1 MTLIAMVSA
10 KGSPGVSTAAL
21 ACTLTWP
28 GATLLAECDP
38 AGGDLLSGYLARY
51 DLPSDRGVLPLAG
64 AVMRG
69 SAEQD
74 FLGQLIDL
82 DAPKRQRLILPGIND
97 PAQAAALGPAWA
109 DLASFFSGLPQTVI
123 VDCGR
128 LTALYPPWP
137 LLSRADVVLLV
148 LRPQSLRT
156 VSPAVPAIASIRR
169 ELRDTR
175 VRFGLMLIGRG
186 IPSREVARHLAAPV
200 LARLAWD
207 PPTAN
212 ALCGIGTGRRRGP
225 LMRTAALAHET
236 IQSRL
241 TAQIAGEPAI
251 ARRDTDGL
259 PAIKGPAGFARQS
272 PGEAGASA
280 AFAGQTPGKGVAA

>member
-51 DLPSDRGVLPLAG
+51 DLPSDRGILPLAG
-64 AVMRG
+64 AVLRG
-69 SAEQD
+69 TAEQD

-82 DAPKRQRLILPGIND
+82 DAPKRQRLVLPGIND

-109 DLASFFSGLPQTVI
+109 DLAAFFSGLPQTVI

-137 LLSRADVVLLV
+137 LLARADVVLLV

-156 VSPAVPAIASIRR
+156 VSPAVPAISALRR
-169 ELRDTR
+169 ELRDTLNASGSPANTKA
-175 VRFGLMLIGRG
+175 RFGLMLVGRG
-186 IPSREVARHLAAPV
+186 IAPREIARHLAAPV

-207 PPTAN
+207 PPTAA
-212 ALCGIGTGRRRGP
+212 ALCGSGMGRRRGP
-225 LMRTAALAHET
+225 LMRTAAMAHDT
-236 IQSRL
+236 IQARL
-241 TAQIAGEPAI
+241 TAHLSTETAI
-251 ARRDTDGL
+251 ARRDSDNL
-259 PAIKGPAGFARQS
+259 PAV
-272 PGEAGASA
+272 
-280 AFAGQTPGKGVAA
+280 VA

>member
-1 MTLIAMVSA
+1 MVSA

-21 ACTLTWP
+21 AFTLTWP

-51 DLPSDRGVLPLAG
+51 DLPNDRGILPLAG
-64 AVMRG
+64 AVLRG
-69 SAEQD
+69 TAEQD

-82 DAPKRQRLILPGIND
+82 DAPKRQRLVLPGIND

-109 DLASFFSGLPQTVI
+109 DLGDFFSGLPQTVI
-123 VDCGR
+123 ADCGR

-156 VSPAVPAIASIRR
+156 VSPAVPAISALRR
-169 ELRDTR
+169 ELRDRKT
-175 VRFGLMLIGRG
+175 RFGLMLVGRG
-186 IPSREVARHLAAPV
+186 IPSREVAKHLAAPV
-200 LARLAWD
+200 LARVSWD

-212 ALCGIGTGRRRGP
+212 ALCGNGTGRRRGP
-225 LMRTAALAHET
+225 LMRTAAVAHET
-236 IQSRL
+236 IRARL
-241 TAQIAGEPAI
+241 AAQASTDQAIAAAP
-251 ARRDTDGL
+251 ARRDTETFQ
-259 PAIKGPAGFARQS
+259 AI
-272 PGEAGASA
+272 
-280 AFAGQTPGKGVAA
+280 KGVAA